1 MKVQKKGTSGYI
13 KIGKKDATNYNHYS
27 EPLGN
32 CGVSLK
38 GRTLE
43 IISYVCVNVTV
54 RCSNLNIPPISEYQ
68 EFLFQKISELHKSGL
83 GYRRISY
90 WLKENGYKTPRG
102 HEFKN
107 THVFS
112 ILKKRRLRE
121 ERINKP
127 YELTYGEW
135 YIKKV

>member
-1 MKVQKKGTSGYI
+1 MKS
-13 KIGKKDATNYNHYS
+13 
-27 EPLGN
+27 
-32 CGVSLK
+32 K
-38 GRTLE
+38 GRVLE
-43 IISYVCVNVTV
+43 IMSYVCVNVTV

-68 EFLFQKISELHKSGL
+68 EFLFQKISELHNSGL

-112 ILKKRRLRE
+112 ILKKGRLRE

-135 YIKKV
+135 YVREVKDVL

>member
-1 MKVQKKGTSGYI
+1 MLTNLETWPKVSPWNEVQRT
-13 KIGKKDATNYNHYS
+13 YS
-27 EPLGN
+27 
-32 CGVSLK
+32 
-38 GRTLE
+38 E

-54 RCSNLNIPPISEYQ
+54 RCSNLNVPPLSKHQ
-68 EFLFQKISELHKSGL
+68 EFLFQKISELHNSGL

-135 YIKKV
+135 YVKKVKDV

>member
-1 MKVQKKGTSGYI
+1 MKS
-13 KIGKKDATNYNHYS
+13 
-27 EPLGN
+27 
-32 CGVSLK
+32 K
-38 GRTLE
+38 GRVLE

-54 RCSNLNIPPISEYQ
+54 RCSNLNIPPISKYQ
-68 EFLFQKISELHKSGL
+68 EFLFQKISELHNSGL

-90 WLKENGYKTPRG
+90 WLNENGYKTPRG

-112 ILKKRRLRE
+112 ILKKGRLRE

-135 YIKKV
+135 YIKKVGNYSGF

>member
-1 MKVQKKGTSGYI
+1 MSSGGLISRFRFGPALNYTEI
-13 KIGKKDATNYNHYS
+13 KISDKDYIGFPCS
-27 EPLGN
+27 
-32 CGVSLK
+32 S
-38 GRTLE
+38 GR
-43 IISYVCVNVTV
+43 SFN
-54 RCSNLNIPPISEYQ
+54 Q
-68 EFLFQKISELHKSGL
+68 EFLFQKISELHNSGL

-127 YELTYGEW
+127 FEVTYGEW
-135 YIKKV
+135 YVKKVKDV

>member
-1 MKVQKKGTSGYI
+1 MLPWNEVQRT
-13 KIGKKDATNYNHYS
+13 YS
-27 EPLGN
+27 
-32 CGVSLK
+32 
-38 GRTLE
+38 E

-135 YIKKV
+135 YVREVKDVL